1 MLGITVLGA
10 LLNFIISMQW
20 PKWLHPRIC
29 ISIVSQETPIFSPT
43 SFEEL
48 PCCAHLLG
56 MPPIQVSVMLA
67 SAMLKSPV
75 YNCKVHF

>member
-1 MLGITVLGA
+1 
-10 LLNFIISMQW
+10 MQW
-20 PKWLHPRIC
+20 PKWLHPRISL
-29 ISIVSQETPIFSPT
+29 SIFSQETYIFPPT

-56 MPPIQVSVMLA
+56 MYPIQVSVVLA
-67 SAMLKSPV
+67 STMLKSPI